1 MLKKRILAMVLMS
14 VMILSSIPFVFAKT
28 PIQAEFYVSVN
39 GSDSANGSKANPF
52 KTIARAQEEVRKI
65 NKNMTGDII
74 VYLREGVHVLD
85 KTLEF
90 NPEDSG
96 SNGFFVRYKGYS
108 GETATVSGGR
118 KIEGWTKS
126 SKYENLYEAEIGD
139 SRGVGEMYVNDKY
152 ARRAKSEVSKR
163 VLDVYKDMDATYPV
177 DGLVV
182 SSEDINSSFL
192 NVEDIQVEMSRAWRG
207 MTFNIRS
214 VTDNGDGTSTLH
226 IPLSKVE
233 SGTHG
238 AEPDAGFWLIN
249 AIEELDIPGE
259 FYHNTVEKKLYYYPR
274 EGENMETAEVYIPE
288 LEVLMQIEGPA
299 NNDKVKNIAFE
310 NLTFAHGAWYR
321 DLEWGFYQQQAGTIY
336 NVEAY
341 NKGGASNRFMIPA
354 AIKLYSTNS
363 IMFTENIFKGFH
375 GAGVGLHNGAENTH
389 IVGNVFEDIGDSA
402 VTVGEPDLAKDT
414 QVTDGVVISENKP
427 VTSNDV
433 KTFSNAVSAD
443 GMAESITS
451 TSRNGWS
458 SLGSGSKAWVQIDLL
473 EPYNI
478 DRIELVPF
486 GNDNRITRKSFEI
499 LGSNDPEF
507 NSYAVLAAQGEEPF
521 PHGEMQTYYVDN
533 ENEYRYVRL
542 AKTNT
547 EYMYVTE
554 LRIINEDMEY
564 YKPTELPKDTKITDN
579 YITRCGMVNV
589 GAPGVTAYYAKGV
602 DISHNEFY
610 DLPYSAVSCG
620 WGWSVYKD
628 HLTGRDNKITN
639 NEMHGVMQQTWD
651 GSAIYTLGPQYN
663 SMISGN
669 YIYDSPNFNGGIYH
683 DQASSFF
690 NTHENVLEDLASCF
704 LATSLNAKGLR
715 LYDNYYS
722 APEYIY
728 NPAAGAEVYDNN
740 ELFNPGDY
748 PLEAIKIIKNSGLRE
763 KYQHIKEKD
772 SGRLYELTFNLIFE
786 NLLHGSPTIVS
797 DSRVAEYTLHNRTSY
812 IDSIINTLKTDGSVG
827 GYPKEL
833 VDELRT
839 VNDEAKILAKER
851 PLDRVK
857 AAQMGEKLADLLVEL
872 KRLRNT
878 DTMPDMIAEAK
889 ALLSSASIGNGE
901 GQVLEAT
908 YNDLKTAILES
919 EDVLNNKGYI
929 EIIDLVYLEK
939 SIEKFNDEKIT
950 LDIKD
955 FIVPEAMGDA
965 VIDSEAGTVHIQVK
979 YSLDRSAVQPTIKAS
994 NAVKIHPNVNQTFD
1008 FTKPQVFT
1016 ISTLDG
1022 SQSKDWTIYVD
1033 RETVVTGDIAF
1044 DDAIENKL
1052 NWTGAGASERKY
1064 HKELYGD
1071 TTLKFKMHVAEERS
1085 ADWPSITFRNKYIH
1099 TEYTSPQSTCYILVF
1114 NPGLI
1119 EFHRYNNGQRTQ
1131 LYGSLA
1137 NFEQKFGPVIQS
1149 DAFKYVEDNDIELTT
1164 RNEDGGVRIILTING
1179 IEIINILDD
1188 DPNAIKDPGYLGIFE
1203 PGAAITYKKAQ

>member
-1 MLKKRILAMVLMS
+1 MLKKRLMAVILMI
-14 VMILSSIPFVFAKT
+14 VMIISSIPLVFASAPVQT
-28 PIQAEFYVSVN
+28 EFYVSVN

-52 KTIARAQEEVRKI
+52 KTIKRAQEEVRKV

-74 VYLREGVHVLD
+74 VYLKEGVHVLD
-85 KTLEF
+85 ETLEF
-90 NPEDSG
+90 GPQDSG
-96 SNGFFVRYKGYS
+96 SNGYFVRYKGYD
-108 GETATVSGGR
+108 GETAMVSGGR
-118 KIEGWTKS
+118 KITGWTKS

-152 ARRAKSEVSKR
+152 ARRAESEKAKR

-182 SSEDINSSFL
+182 SSEDINSTFL
-192 NVEDIQVEMSRAWRG
+192 NAQDIQVEMSRAWRG

-214 VTDNGDGTSTLH
+214 ITDNGDGTSTLH
-226 IPLSKVE
+226 IPFTSTE

-238 AEPDAGFWLIN
+238 AQKGAGFWLIN
-249 AIEELDIPGE
+249 AMEELDIPGE

-310 NLTFAHGAWYR
+310 NLTFAHAAWYR

-341 NKGGASNRFMIPA
+341 NEGGASNRFMIPA
-354 AIKLYSTNS
+354 AIKLYSTNT

-375 GAGVGLHNGAENTH
+375 GAGIGLHNGAENTH

-414 QVTDGVVISENKP
+414 QITDGVVVSENKP

-433 KTFSNAVSAD
+433 KPFASNVSSN
-443 GMAESITS
+443 GSGESITS

-458 SLGSGSKAWVQIDLL
+458 SLGSGGKAWVQIDLL

-486 GNDNRITRKSFEI
+486 GNDNKLTRKSFEI

-507 NSYAVLAAQGEEPF
+507 KSYAVLASQGDDPF

-564 YKPTELPKDTKITDN
+564 YKPTELPKNTKITDN
-579 YITRCGMVNV
+579 YITRCGAVNV
-589 GAPGVTAYYAKGV
+589 GAPGVTAYYVKGV
-602 DISHNEFY
+602 DISNNEFY

-620 WGWSVYKD
+620 WGWSTYVG
-628 HLTGRDNKITN
+628 HLTGRDNKISN

-651 GSAIYTLGPQYN
+651 GSAIYTLGQQYN

-683 DQASSFF
+683 DQASSYFD
-690 NTHENVLEDLASCF
+690 TCENVFEDLASCF
-704 LATSLNAKGLR
+704 LATSLNGFELK
-715 LYDNYYS
+715 LYNNYYS

-728 NPAAGAEVYDNN
+728 NPAAGAEVYENN
-740 ELFNPGDY
+740 TLFNPGDY
-748 PLEAIKIIKNSGLRE
+748 PLEAIKIINKSGIRE

-772 SGRLYELTFNLIFE
+772 SKRQFELTFDLIFE
-786 NLLHGSPTIVS
+786 NLLNGSPEIVS
-797 DSRVAEYTLHNRTSY
+797 DTRVAEYTLSNRTAY

-827 GYPKEL
+827 SYPKEL

-839 VNDEAKILAKER
+839 TNDEAKIIAKER

-857 AAQMGEKLADLLVEL
+857 AAQTGEKLADLLVEL
-872 KRLRNT
+872 KKMRNT

-889 ALLSSASIGNGE
+889 ALLSSAEIGNKE
-901 GQVLEAT
+901 GQVLKST
-908 YNDLKTAILES
+908 YDNLKTAVEKS

-929 EIIDLVYLEK
+929 EMIDLVYLEK
-939 SIEKFNDEKIT
+939 SIVQFEDEKVT

-955 FIVPEAMGDA
+955 FTVPEAMGKA
-965 VIDSEAGTVHIQVK
+965 VIDKEAGTVHIQVK
-979 YSLDRSAVQPTIKAS
+979 YSLDLSQVQPTIKAS
-994 NAVKIHPNVNQTFD
+994 NAVKISPNVNQTFD
-1008 FTKPQVFT
+1008 FRNPQVFT
-1016 ISTLDG
+1016 VSTADG
-1022 SQSKDWTIYVD
+1022 SQSKDWTIYLD
-1033 RETVVTGDIAF
+1033 REPVVTGDIVF
-1044 DDAIENKL
+1044 DEEIENKL

-1071 TTLKFKMHVAEERS
+1071 TTLKFKMNVAEERS
-1085 ADWPSITFRNKYIH
+1085 ADWPSITFRNKYVH
-1099 TEYTSPQSTCYILVF
+1099 TEYTSPNSTCYIVVF

-1137 NFEQKFGPVIQS
+1137 NFDQKFGPIIES
-1149 DAFKYVEDNDIELTT
+1149 DAFKYLEDNDIELTT
-1164 RNEDGGVRIILTING
+1164 KNEADGVRIILKING
-1179 IEIINILDD
+1179 IEVFNVLDD